1 MTLVSI
7 SALVV
12 LAWAAWVL
20 SAGRGTLR
28 AGILVVLALALFCF
42 AGLIGYL
49 NIAGFDVLLT
59 DNTGR
64 LAGLRPIFLSMLGA
78 FAGVGGLLLLVAAK
92 VETGTVAPI
101 LPGANEAD
109 RFGLTSRWLHWLI
122 ALIILA
128 MIPSGV
134 IAAGL
139 AETDE
144 LNANLMYA
152 HKSFG
157 LMALLLILVRVFRL
171 LKFGKPGLSSGLA
184 TWERF
189 LAKATH
195 VALYLLMLA
204 FPLTGLLLSAF
215 AGRDSYFF
223 FVTIPP
229 FVDEPMRA
237 VVQPLGLL
245 HKLII
250 PIVAYA
256 LIALHVAGSLKHAL
270 IDRDR
275 SALRRMTG

>member
-7 SALVV
+7 SALAV
-12 LAWAAWVL
+12 LVWAAWAL

-28 AGILVVLALALFCF
+28 AAILVALALALFSF
-42 AGLIGYL
+42 SGLVGYL
-49 NIAGFDVLLT
+49 HLAGFDVLLT

-64 LAGLRPIFLSMLGA
+64 LAGLRPIFLTMLGV
-78 FAGVGGLLLLVAAK
+78 FAAIGGLLLLVAAK

-101 LPGANEAD
+101 LPAANEPD
-109 RFGLTSRWLHWLI
+109 RFGLTARWLHWLI

-128 MIPSGV
+128 LIPSGT

-139 AETDE
+139 AESDA

-157 LMALLLILVRVFRL
+157 LMALILILVRIVRL
-171 LKFGKPGLSSGLA
+171 IRLGRPGLSTGLA
-184 TWERF
+184 SWERF

-204 FPLTGLLLSAF
+204 FPLTGFLLSAF

-223 FVTIPP
+223 FVAIPP
-229 FVDEPMRA
+229 IVDEPLRA

-270 IDRDR
+270 VDRDR